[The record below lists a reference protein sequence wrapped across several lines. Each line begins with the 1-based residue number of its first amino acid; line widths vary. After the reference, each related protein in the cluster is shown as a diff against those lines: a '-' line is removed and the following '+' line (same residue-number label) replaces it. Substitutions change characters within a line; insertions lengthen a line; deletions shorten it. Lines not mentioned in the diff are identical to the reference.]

1 MSGFLYDVKNYADM
15 LREREQLM
23 ENGAHYNELSEL
35 NATIDKKRREL
46 FGEREAA
53 TIYKEAEDGY
63 RPHSDNG

>member
-23 ENGAHYNELSEL
+23 ENGARYNELSEL
-35 NATIDKKRREL
+35 NAAIDKKRREL

-63 RPHSDNG
+63 RHHSDNG

>member
-23 ENGAHYNELSEL
+23 ENGARYNELSEP
-35 NATIDKKRREL
+35 NAAIDKKRREL

-53 TIYKEAEDGY
+53 MIYKEAEDGY

>member
-23 ENGAHYNELSEL
+23 ENGARYNELSEL
-35 NATIDKKRREL
+35 NAAIDKKRREL

-53 TIYKEAEDGY
+53 TIYKEAEDGHRRY
-63 RPHSDNG
+63 SD

>member
-23 ENGAHYNELSEL
+23 ENGARYNELSEL
-35 NATIDKKRREL
+35 NAAIDKKRREL

-63 RPHSDNG
+63 RSHSDNG

>member
-15 LREREQLM
+15 LREREQAM
-23 ENGAHYNELSEL
+23 ENGARYNELSEL
-35 NATIDKKRREL
+35 NAAIDKKRREL
-46 FGEREAA
+46 FGRREAA

>member
-15 LREREQLM
+15 LRKREQLM

-35 NATIDKKRREL
+35 NAAIDKKRREL